1 MSRKPI
7 SNSET
12 TKQPTVGPAAP
23 DIVKNKTLLSLGFGH
38 VSMFYS
44 NQGFLLFAIPFYQM
58 TLGLDPFLLSLCSVI
73 PMIIATM
80 LKPWIGHLSD
90 GFQSTFG
97 RRKPFLFCAAI
108 ASGCLYGMLWSVPI
122 AWSDTHKFLYLGSF
136 SLLFHIAGAFYSI
149 PLKCMTFEAS
159 DNSYQ
164 RTRIFAVTN
173 IFSRVCGMTYQWL
186 FPLAQLAIF
195 GSIFA
200 GVKIVGWVIA
210 LVLIIIM
217 GVIPVFFLKEKHVIQ
232 TNIEMSLA
240 IKIKTV
246 SKDADFLYLMLL
258 VTLIILG
265 IGTSASLD
273 YYLLVYFVSDGD
285 IAQGAVLKSALSTS
299 YAVLGIL
306 YIPVILFLI
315 SKLGKLFTLRII
327 FVFAIVGGIAKW
339 FLFVPSIG
347 LWIVLDAVF
356 SNFVWT
362 GNALIIPTLI
372 ADICAK
378 NEKQCRYDNK
388 GIFIS
393 MHSWVNYICK
403 AMALLALGVIL
414 NMVNFDANLGPLQ
427 NDTTLHMMRIILSSG
442 TIFMALLILFILF
455 KTRLSK
461 L

>member
-1 MSRKPI
+1 M
-7 SNSET
+7 
-12 TKQPTVGPAAP
+12 
-23 DIVKNKTLLSLGFGH
+23 LGFGH

-90 GFQSTFG
+90 GFQSRFG

-108 ASGCLYGMLWSVPI
+108 ASGCTYGMLWSVPL
-122 AWSDTHKFLYLGSF
+122 AWSDTHKFLYLGGF
-136 SLLFHIAGAFYSI
+136 SLLFHIAGSFYSI

-173 IFSRVCGMTYQWL
+173 IFSRVCGMTYQWA
-186 FPLAQLAIF
+186 FPIAQLAIF

-200 GVKIVGWVIA
+200 GIKIVGWVIA

-217 GVIPVFFLKEKHVIQ
+217 GVIPVFFLKEKQVIQ
-232 TNIEMSLA
+232 VNREVSLA
-240 IKIKTV
+240 RKIKTV
-246 SKDADFLYLMLL
+246 SSNADFLYLMLL

-265 IGTSASLD
+265 IGSAASLD
-273 YYLLVYFVSDGD
+273 YYLLVYFVSNGD
-285 IAQGAVLKSALSTS
+285 IAQGALLKGALSTA
-299 YAVLGIL
+299 YALLGIL

-315 SKLGKLFTLRII
+315 NKLGKLFTLRLI
-327 FVFAIVGGIAKW
+327 FVIAVIGGIAKW

-362 GNALIIPTLI
+362 GNALILPAFI

-378 NEKQCRYDNK
+378 HEQQCNYDNK

-403 AMALLALGVIL
+403 ALALLSLGIIL
-414 NMVNFDANLGPLQ
+414 NMIDFDANLGHLQ
-427 NDTTLHMMRIILSSG
+427 SDATLHMMRIILSFG
-442 TIFMALLILFILF
+442 TIFMAILILFLLF